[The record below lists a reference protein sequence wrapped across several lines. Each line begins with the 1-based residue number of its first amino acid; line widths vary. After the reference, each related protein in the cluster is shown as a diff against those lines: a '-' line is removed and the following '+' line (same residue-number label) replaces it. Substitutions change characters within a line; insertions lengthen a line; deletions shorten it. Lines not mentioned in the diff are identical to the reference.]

1 MALFKS
7 KSQRVMKK
15 ARDMAADDM
24 VDQAAVLIEEE
35 IESIL
40 EEKEVARQVIPFL
53 MDVGHPDLAARLSE
67 RVIKAHSDLRAGV
80 VKMLEEKLGQYA
92 RSTELLKVLWRL
104 RLRSKDYNGMLD
116 LLTTVDRL
124 TESRFTDSIE
134 SAHSTQAR
142 FPGEE
147 VKNTEPFLAMALVLY
162 RKGRAAEAVE
172 VLVNAAERSSFPDE
186 SLSRLSGW
194 IANRTGGTDMDVNLG
209 RIRILVALSDT
220 ERAVAELTTL
230 LQADR
235 EIVEK
240 AIAIAEKSLVHA
252 DASGRASIALARLMA
267 AAGRISD
274 ACTTLEG
281 LMDREVD
288 ANLLDQAA
296 TGIVMAAPGSARAHL
311 LQARLRIA
319 RGEST
324 LGVESLAKVF
334 ECPDLDQ
341 APVAEVCRKVIEG
354 GLDREGRVSRK
365 LGEFLVERGS
375 VEEAVQ
381 IILYQLEHDPDW
393 VFAQIQKLLQREKTN
408 ASVLILLAVH
418 KLLAGREGEAGAA
431 LQHLSSRKDLKSKSD
446 VAQVLSRLSHLMD
459 RFPRLRRFRASVT
472 AGIGD
477 AKESASDWLALLF
490 KGEKVPEDGF
500 LEIFDNGLARDR
512 SREILDSGFTP
523 ATPAGHLV
531 MAAAAVA
538 QEDAASGGPAM
549 AEASRE
555 RALADRMAAL
565 VSDMRLSLLHRTSPE
580 TYLPA
585 LNESGRGDVVAKILP
600 LLSEPG
606 AREEWMDSLASRIN
620 TGDPLSTALFRLEYF
635 IESGRF
641 GTAAVSVEPLR
652 IPGGPAADLAAG
664 CRAAATGNRT
674 RAVELLSS
682 AAADPGTAPM
692 ARMVLE
698 SLAGGEK
705 SGLTT
710 LALAQSLINTG
721 DLSGAAG
728 VLAKCPESRET
739 LRFLEE
745 NTPKHL
751 DSWELWKLLALA
763 RLSDGDL
770 SGFRMAASTALE
782 INASPAEELASAALD
797 RGGLSGDAELILF
810 GITTAVRH
818 GTGMDVSG
826 PARDLVRLDPLYHEQ
841 LAVLGLEDPGVR
853 ALIGIASGNHEMF
866 LSSGFSGELDP
877 PVEPVERCLDLWIRE
892 GRTGAVHRLMEV
904 CHASGLASLAH
915 RARVALAG
923 KGFPEVEEQL
933 LEDARAGGAARLD
946 FWNSVR
952 SEDLLARGLSEFIP
966 QGALPPPDE
975 AAAAASALA
984 DSGLDGEILTG
995 FAMRLADSDDPDLR
1009 LKSSLL
1015 VDKVLKASDEKATP
1029 EMIRLLAAAGR
1040 TGEAFRA
1047 ARGSD
1052 ALLAALRETVAGL
1065 PTPDPSPEELLWK
1078 SGRREAACAG
1088 WLAGYRSTGDPARL
1102 VKLHWALSQMG
1113 LPGETAA
1120 LERFIFER
1128 HPDLCAA
1135 FPANRGRAWAV
1146 NDLEIRERHTGRGMT
1161 NGG

>member
-7 KSQRVMKK
+7 KSQRIMKK
-15 ARDMAADDM
+15 ARDMAAEDM

-35 IESIL
+35 IENIL

-92 RSTELLKVLWRL
+92 RSTELLKVLWRF

-116 LLTTVDRL
+116 LLSTVDRL
-124 TESRFTDSIE
+124 TESRFTDSVE
-134 SAHSTQAR
+134 SAYNTQAR

-147 VKNTEPFLAMALVLY
+147 VKNTEPFLAMAVVLY

-172 VLVNAAERSSFPDE
+172 ALVNAAERSSFPDE

-194 IANRTGGTDMDVNLG
+194 IANRTGGADMEVNLG

-230 LQADR
+230 LPADR
-235 EIVEK
+235 EIIEK

-252 DASGRASIALARLMA
+252 DPSGRASIALARLMA
-267 AAGRISD
+267 AAGRIGD

-296 TGIVMAAPGSARAHL
+296 TGVVLAAPGNARAHL

-319 RGEST
+319 RGETT

-341 APVAEVCRKVIEG
+341 APVTEICRSVIEG

-381 IILYQLEHDPDW
+381 IVLYQLEQDPDW

-408 ASVLILLAVH
+408 ASVLTLLAVH

-472 AGIGD
+472 AGVGD
-477 AKESASDWLALLF
+477 ARDSASDWLALLL
-490 KGEKVPEDGF
+490 KGEKVPDDGF

-512 SREILDSGFTP
+512 SREILESGFTP
-523 ATPAGHLV
+523 STPAGHLV
-531 MAAAAVA
+531 TAAAAAA
-538 QEDAASGGPAM
+538 QEDAASVGPSM
-549 AEASRE
+549 AEACRE
-555 RALADRMAAL
+555 RSLADRMAAL
-565 VSDMRLSLLHRTSPE
+565 VSDMRLSILHKTSPE

-585 LNESGRGDVVAKILP
+585 LNDSGRGDVVAKILP
-600 LLSEPG
+600 LLTEPG
-606 AREEWMDSLASRIN
+606 AREEWMDSLASRID

-641 GTAAVSVEPLR
+641 GTAAVSVESLR
-652 IPGGPAADLAAG
+652 IPGGSAADLAAG
-664 CRAAATGNRT
+664 CRAAATGDRA
-674 RAVELLSS
+674 RAVKLLSS
-682 AAADPGTAPM
+682 AAADTATAPM
-692 ARMVLE
+692 ARLVLE

-728 VLAKCPESRET
+728 VLAKCPESKET

-745 NTPKHL
+745 NTPGHL
-751 DSWELWKLLALA
+751 DSWELWKLLSLA

-782 INASPAEELASAALD
+782 INPSPAAELASAALE
-797 RGGLSGDAELILF
+797 RGGGDTELLLF

-826 PARDLVRLDPLYHEQ
+826 PARDLLRLDPRYHEQ
-841 LAVLGLEDPGVR
+841 LSVLGLNDSGVR
-853 ALIGIASGNHEMF
+853 ALVGIASGNHELF
-866 LSSGFSGELDP
+866 LSSGFAGDLNP
-877 PVEPVERCLDLWIRE
+877 PADSVDRCLELWARE
-892 GRTGAVHRLMEV
+892 GRTGAVRRLLDV
-904 CHASGLASLAH
+904 CDASGLAVQAH

-923 KGFPEVEEQL
+923 KGFPEVEEGL
-933 LEDARAGGAARLD
+933 LEDARTGGAARLD

-952 SEDLLARGLSEFIP
+952 SDDLLSRGLSEFAAP
-966 QGALPPPDE
+966 DSLPPPDE
-975 AAAAASALA
+975 AAAAATALA
-984 DSGLDGEILTG
+984 ESGLEGETLMG
-995 FAMRLADSDDPDLR
+995 FAIRLADSDNPDLR
-1009 LKSSLL
+1009 VKSALL
-1015 VDKVLKASDEKATP
+1015 VDKVLKASTETATP
-1029 EMIRLLAAAGR
+1029 ELVRLLAAAGR

-1052 ALLAALRETVAGL
+1052 TLLATLRETVAGL
-1065 PTPDPSPEELLWK
+1065 PGTGASPEELLWK

-1088 WLAGYRSTGDPARL
+1088 WLAGYRSTGDPVCL
-1102 VKLHWALSQMG
+1102 EKLHWALSQMG

-1120 LERFIFER
+1120 LERFMYER
-1128 HPDLCAA
+1128 HPDLYAA

-1146 NDLEIRERHTGRGMT
+1146 SDFEIRERRTGRGMT